1 MNIIG
6 RNRKYIGQND
16 KYTILGPLKLA
27 KVKNILYISNGLIE
41 YMLIRNITMMFNFA
55 PLGRFVVFVLAIVV
69 IVGCAILGL
78 LAILVEYLCILIVAY
93 LALCIVS
100 WTIRWIWTGKSPF
113 KFK

>member
-1 MNIIG
+1 
-6 RNRKYIGQND
+6 
-16 KYTILGPLKLA
+16 
-27 KVKNILYISNGLIE
+27 
-41 YMLIRNITMMFNFA
+41 MLIINITTMFNFA
-55 PLGRFVVFVLAIVV
+55 PLGRFVVFALAIVV

-78 LAILVEYLCILIVAY
+78 LAVIVEYLCILIVAY